1 MPVAKNGRTILL
13 GEDDLEVRSYL
24 ETALR
29 CQGYSIEVAQDGE
42 EVLACLRANQV
53 PISAVVLDVIMP
65 RRDGIEALREI
76 RRFNRDLPVI
86 MISGAS
92 SALNVVDAMKS
103 GANDFI
109 AKPIKPA
116 DLRKALKV
124 VFENTPPVAS
134 NAIEKPAA
142 PANKQILFGTS
153 PQMRELQDVL
163 GEIGWSEA
171 PVLILGETGT
181 GKEVLARELH
191 ARSPRAKKSF
201 LKLNCAALPS
211 ELVESELFGYER
223 GAFTGAVDKKPGMF
237 ALADSGTI
245 LLDEIG
251 DMDFKLQ
258 AKLLQVLQDQEF
270 QRLGGKETIKVDVR
284 VIAATHCDLERAIA
298 EGYFRADL
306 YYRLKVISIR
316 VPPLR
321 ERREDI
327 VPLSEFLVR
336 RHTAPGALAI
346 QIPLALKELFLEYD
360 WPGNVRELENM
371 IRQFLVFRQA
381 IPIEQELRHK
391 LQQRPVNGSA
401 LVATT
406 PPGAPPPV
414 NVPVNGSALAATT
427 LAGAPMPVNIPIT
440 PSNGSLTSA
449 PTGAAFLLEQVARD
463 KQDAERAAIISV
475 LKSTNWN
482 CQQASRLLQINYK
495 ALLYRMKRLSI
506 KKEKKTPQRIQPR
519 GDVPSAAGESL
530 PSLQASPSIVAR
542 RAVG

>member
-42 EVLACLRANQV
+42 EVLACLRGNQV
-53 PISAVVLDVIMP
+53 PISAVVLDIIMP

-109 AKPIKPA
+109 AKPIRPD

-124 VFENTPPVAS
+124 VLENTSPVVS
-134 NAIEKPAA
+134 NPLEKTAV

-163 GEIGWSEA
+163 SEIGLSEA
-171 PVLILGETGT
+171 PVLIQGETGT

-201 LKLNCAALPS
+201 WKLNCAALPS
-211 ELVESELFGYER
+211 ELVESELFGHER
-223 GAFTGAVDKKPGMF
+223 GAFTGAVEKKPGMF
-237 ALADSGTI
+237 TLADGGTI
-245 LLDEIG
+245 LLDAFG
-251 DMDFKLQ
+251 DMDCKLQ
-258 AKLLQVLQDQEF
+258 AQLLQVLQDQEF
-270 QRLGGKETIKVDVR
+270 QRLGGKETVKVDVR
-284 VIAATHCDLERAIA
+284 VIAATHCDLEKAIA
-298 EGYFRADL
+298 EGNFRADL
-306 YYRLKVISIR
+306 YYRLNVINMR

-327 VPLSEFLVR
+327 IPLSEFLVR
-336 RHTAPGALAI
+336 KHAAPGGLVA
-346 QIPLALKELFLEYD
+346 QIPPALKELFLDYH
-360 WPGNVRELENM
+360 WPGNVRELENV
-371 IRQFLVFRQA
+371 IRKLLVFREA
-381 IPIEQELRHK
+381 SSIEQELRRK

-401 LVATT
+401 LAGTT
-406 PPGAPPPV
+406 PAG
-414 NVPVNGSALAATT
+414 VPL
-427 LAGAPMPVNIPIT
+427 PVNIPIT
-440 PSNGSLTSA
+440 PSNGDLSSA
-449 PTGAAFLLEQVARD
+449 PPGVASVLEQVARD
-463 KQDAERAAIISV
+463 KQEAERAAIIGV

-482 CQQASRLLQINYK
+482 RKQASKLLQIDYK

-506 KKEKKTPQRIQPR
+506 KEKKAPQPIQPR
-519 GDVPSAAGESL
+519 AEVPSASGESL
-530 PSLQASPSIVAR
+530 PALQVPQPVIAR
-542 RAVG
+542 RAAS